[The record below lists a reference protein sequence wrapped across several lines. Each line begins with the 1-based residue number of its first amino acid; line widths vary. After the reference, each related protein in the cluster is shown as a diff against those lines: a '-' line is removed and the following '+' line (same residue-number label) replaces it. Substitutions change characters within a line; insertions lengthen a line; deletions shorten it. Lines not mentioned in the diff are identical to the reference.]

1 MCLIC
6 DQRTMYINRDLPS
19 ECLVNTVVLRR
30 RGKILITSYNMR
42 NPHKMVINYVCKI
55 VCRISIRFDQDQI
68 LHLFI
73 VDCDITVNNIVEG
86 CSSLC
91 RHIETDN
98 MRFSRIQ
105 TTLNLFFGK
114 VETSLI
120 IDGDLLACNC
130 TFHTLQFFLAAEAV
144 VCISLLNKLFC
155 IFQVH
160 ACCLTLTLYIRTE
173 SAVFIRSLIMDKSGF
188 LKGTVNNIY
197 GSLHITFLVCIFNTK
212 DKISAFMFCDQISI
226 KSCS

>member
-1 MCLIC
+1 MC
-6 DQRTMYINRDLPS
+6 DS
-19 ECLVNTVVLRR
+19 
-30 RGKILITSYNMR
+30 
-42 NPHKMVINYVCKI
+42 HKVVINNVCEV
-55 VCRISIRFDQDQI
+55 VCGISVGFNQDQI
-68 LHLFI
+68 FHLLI
-73 VDCDITVNNIVEG
+73 VDCDIAVNNIVEC

-197 GSLHITFLVCIFNTK
+197 SSLHITFLVCIFNTK